1 MTRIAL
7 QVIAFNVSPW
17 INAMLRNAAPHVDKI
32 YIAYPPRPWAYS
44 EYARANLK
52 NPTALDEIRLE
63 DLGCTIEVV
72 HGDWEYD
79 EDTRNHLLGLAR
91 TEGFE
96 WMIIQ
101 DADEF
106 YSPESW
112 SRATTLMRSEQ
123 LEDTELLITP
133 WFNFWKTPEYVIEN
147 HCGGIKS
154 LNEGFAIRCSDPLLR
169 FTFSR
174 TSNAKKRRVID
185 EPCYHYGYVMSD
197 QQMGL
202 KIQTWAHTKEI
213 ADMKQW
219 YRLKWQYWNE
229 STRYLHP
236 GSPIHWSRAIR
247 FPHPQPDFYWE
258 FMPTRKLDEQAK
270 GFVFASQEALWNTR
284 ALLKWAVRQLKALSR
299 ASLTSRGRSVQKK
312 D

>member
-1 MTRIAL
+1 
-7 QVIAFNVSPW
+7 
-17 INAMLRNAAPHVDKI
+17 
-32 YIAYPPRPWAYS
+32 
-44 EYARANLK
+44 
-52 NPTALDEIRLE
+52 
-63 DLGCTIEVV
+63 
-72 HGDWEYD
+72 
-79 EDTRNHLLGLAR
+79 
-91 TEGFE
+91 
-96 WMIIQ
+96 
-101 DADEF
+101 
-106 YSPESW
+106 
-112 SRATTLMRSEQ
+112 
-123 LEDTELLITP
+123 
-133 WFNFWKTPEYVIEN
+133 
-147 HCGGIKS
+147 
-154 LNEGFAIRCSDPLLR
+154 
-169 FTFSR
+169 
-174 TSNAKKRRVID
+174 
-185 EPCYHYGYVMSD
+185 MSD